1 MSERIISAAKAIASG
16 KGATIPLM
24 KMSQLP
30 EFFELIKQE
39 KAIQSSRH

>member
-16 KGATIPLM
+16 KGATFPIM

-30 EFFELIKQE
+30 AFFELIKQE
-39 KAIQSSRH
+39 KAIQGSKH